1 MEILYLALAL
11 VALGLFTAIL
21 GWFSFRK
28 HGDEPTVQPSS
39 SCATCTGED
48 EKCEQECMLEAAV
61 REIEYFDD
69 EELDTFANRPS
80 DGYTDDEVEQFAEV
94 LHTMKQ
100 DEVASWCRSLHLRQI
115 ALPDQLKD
123 EVFMLIG

>member
-1 MEILYLALAL
+1 
-11 VALGLFTAIL
+11 
-21 GWFSFRK
+21 
-28 HGDEPTVQPSS
+28 
-39 SCATCTGED
+39 
-48 EKCEQECMLEAAV
+48 MLEAAV